1 MGTIP
6 QDLTDFKKK
15 VEPKLSDMESSYTG
29 LTEKVETC
37 STLAKTAQNDFSSAY
52 TSENKQTILKKFDN
66 ISNLY
71 TKISTSLSNDLG
83 KMVST
88 SKEIVEAVTEL
99 EDINKKIE
107 EQQKVISGT
116 KTDDKE
122 YSNIV
127 STANS
132 EIDKLNKDFTKKS
145 EDAEDKLKA
154 LKGMD
159 ADLQFVKDFT
169 STDYLSKIDQ
179 LNGGSFEKASYKASN
194 GVVVNYYIWI
204 PNYGEEVEGLP
215 VHMYLHGSG
224 ETGTGVLNHGL
235 PKLIADGSVVPEG
248 IVICP
253 QASSYNDFYN
263 KEYHAALVELTTK
276 VANENNGDT
285 NKISLSGH
293 SMGAIGGYKMINEF
307 PGHFAAFMPI
317 SGNGNLDSG
326 IQQTKIWAFHGNLDN
341 GQNTD
346 YSRSAQLVREMQK
359 LGKVASLHTFQGMGH
374 AKVQEMTFQ
383 GEYDDCP
390 DGERKSAL
398 EWAFRQ
404 SLIEA

>member
-15 VEPKLSDMESSYTG
+15 IEPKLSDMESSCTDLSDKITNCVTY
-29 LTEKVETC
+29 
-37 STLAKTAQNDFSSAY
+37 AKTAQDSFSSAY
-52 TSENKQTILKKFDN
+52 NSENKQSILKKFDN

-71 TKISTSLSNDLG
+71 NKISTSVSSDLG

-88 SKEIVEAVTEL
+88 SKEIVETVTEL

-107 EQQKVISGT
+107 EQQKIISST
-116 KTDDKE
+116 KKDEKNYNKIISE
-122 YSNIV
+122 
-127 STANS
+127 ANS

-145 EDAEDKLKA
+145 EEAEEKLKA

-179 LNGGSFEKASYKASN
+179 LNGGSFEKMSYKASN
-194 GVVVNYYIWI
+194 GVVVDYYLWI

-224 ETGTGVLNHGL
+224 ENGSGVLNCGL

-253 QASSYNDFYN
+253 QSHGSNFDDPKYQD
-263 KEYHAALVELTTK
+263 ALVELSGK
-276 VANENNGDT
+276 IADECNGDR
-285 NKISLSGH
+285 NKISISGH
-293 SMGAIGGYKMINEF
+293 SWGAITGYTMLTRYPDYF
-307 PGHFAAFMPI
+307 SAFMPI
-317 SGNGNLDSG
+317 SGRTYQQLGYT
-326 IQQTKIWAFHGNLDN
+326 QTKVWAFHGARDSAVAYESAVKNIQQLQRLGVDASIYTYQTEGHGN
-341 GQNTD
+341 VQN
-346 YSRSAQLVREMQK
+346 Y
-359 LGKVASLHTFQGMGH
+359 TFQR
-374 AKVQEMTFQ
+374 EF
-383 GEYDDCP
+383 DNP
-390 DGERKSAL
+390 DGETTTAL
-398 EWAFRQ
+398 EWVFRQ
-404 SLIEA
+404 SLEKA